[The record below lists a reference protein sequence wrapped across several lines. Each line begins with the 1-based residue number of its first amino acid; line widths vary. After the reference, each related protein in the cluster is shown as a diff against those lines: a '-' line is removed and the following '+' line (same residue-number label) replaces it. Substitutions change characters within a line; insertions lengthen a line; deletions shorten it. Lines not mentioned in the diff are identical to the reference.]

1 MARIRLGQV
10 ASESPPPAGQLSIY
24 SKTDDQLYFQN
35 SAGLEFLIANSGSPG
50 FGGYQTE
57 QHLIDMTQLFDK
69 EIILSSAPVYPERT
83 LLLIDGAGS
92 TFYGVDFTVTGN
104 VLSWESLRLDG
115 LLGLD
120 DRVQIIYF

>member
-35 SAGLEFLIANSGSPG
+35 SAGLECLIAHSGSPG
-50 FGGYQTE
+50 YGGYQTE
-57 QHLIDMTQLFDK
+57 QHLIDLTQLFDK
-69 EIILSSAPVYPERT
+69 EIVLSSTPVYPERT
-83 LLLIDGAGS
+83 LLFIDGAGA

-104 VLSWESLRLDG
+104 VLSWETLRLDG